1 MKNLLERIKEIN
13 EILVGDEIF
22 EEIHIIKEENEKLI
36 CEMNNGYKTNEER
49 LKFLEKITGKEIDKS
64 VVISLPF
71 QTDFGKHITFGKNI
85 FINKEAMF
93 TDLGGIT
100 IEDNVLLGPRVSL
113 ITVNHIIDPIKRRGL
128 TTGEIFIKRNA
139 WIGAG
144 VTILAGVTIGENSI
158 VAANSTVTKD
168 VPDNVIVAG
177 TPAKIIK
184 KLKI

>member
-1 MKNLLERIKEIN
+1 MKKLLERIKEID

-22 EEIHIIKEENEKLI
+22 EEIHIIKEENEKLV

-71 QTDFGKHITFGKNI
+71 QTDFGKNITFGKNI

-128 TTGEIFIKRNA
+128 TTGEILIKKNA

-168 VPDNVIVAG
+168 VPDNVMVAG

>member
-1 MKNLLERIKEIN
+1 MKKLLERIKEID

-22 EEIHIIKEENEKLI
+22 EEVHIIKEENEKLI

>member
-1 MKNLLERIKEIN
+1 MKSLLERIKETD
-13 EILVGDEIF
+13 EILSGDELF

-36 CEMNNGYKTNEER
+36 SEMNNGYKTNEER
-49 LKFLEKITGKEIDKS
+49 IKYLEKITGKEIDKT

-93 TDLGGIT
+93 TDLGGII
-100 IEDNVLLGPRVSL
+100 IEDNVLFGPKVSL
-113 ITVNHIIDPIKRRGL
+113 LTVNHIIDPIKRRGL
-128 TTGEIFIKRNA
+128 TTREIVIKRNA

-168 VPDNVIVAG
+168 VPANMIVAG
-177 TPAKIIK
+177 SPAKIIK
-184 KLKI
+184 KIKI

>member
-1 MKNLLERIKEIN
+1 MKNLLERIKEVD

-49 LKFLEKITGKEIDKS
+49 LKFLEKITGKEIDSS
-64 VVISLPF
+64 VVVSLPF

-85 FINKEAMF
+85 FINKEVMF

-100 IEDNVLLGPRVSL
+100 IEDNVLFGPKVSL
-113 ITVNHIIDPIKRRGL
+113 LTVNHIIIPTKRRGL
-128 TTGEIFIKRNA
+128 TTREIIIKRNA

-144 VTILAGVTIGENSI
+144 VIILAGVTIGENSI
-158 VAANSTVTKD
+158 VAAHSTVTKD
-168 VPDNVIVAG
+168 VPANVIVAG
-177 TPAKIIK
+177 SPAKIIK
-184 KLKI
+184 EI

>member
-1 MKNLLERIKEIN
+1 MKKLLERIKEID

-36 CEMNNGYKTNEER
+36 CEINNGYKTNEER